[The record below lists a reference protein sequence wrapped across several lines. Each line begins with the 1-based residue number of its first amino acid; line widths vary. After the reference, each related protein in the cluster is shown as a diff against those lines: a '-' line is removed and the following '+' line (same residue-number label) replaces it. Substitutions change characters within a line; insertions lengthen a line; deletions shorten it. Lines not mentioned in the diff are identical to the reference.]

1 MYAVDDVFDVGNV
14 DILLQS
20 DGQFKKT
27 ACNDLL
33 KKKNPDFKFTPM
45 QEGLK
50 QVRPSPYS
58 SSRSPEVLFL
68 RRLLHNIIDGIGF
81 CSCSMGLL

>member
-1 MYAVDDVFDVGNV
+1 
-14 DILLQS
+14 S

-45 QEGLK
+45 KDGLK
-50 QVRPSPYS
+50 
-58 SSRSPEVLFL
+58 EACEW
-68 RRLLHNIIDGIGF
+68 F
-81 CSCSMGLL
+81 CENFETARK